1 MSNDLSTS
9 AGGVLP
15 ITLDTTHTF
24 ITIFGSSAAQSI
36 TVNGHT
42 WVADP
47 TTHLYQTTTDLAA
60 EWQTCYLAMQNGQG
74 ASLND
79 IQRLEG
85 NAQAVFDNTALSKL
99 STSQLSTDRQDTQ
112 RELDAIFASMVGSNV
127 SLNAP
132 MTKTQY
138 LSVENSLQSND
149 SLSELAMQG
158 HGLDG
163 TGLARYAGYSK
174 DFQNNG
180 DKTILFIG
188 GGLNNNTNA
197 VANFFD
203 DNILS
208 NMPFAVVEHIGT
220 ATQLNENANAENTLT
235 QALSA
240 LDDSMFYRTYSAS
253 DFASTAS
260 STHVNFISPALTFL
274 NAQTTTAPKGCIV
287 TLEGYVVSGTITTTT
302 HTWQA
307 NASGTFET
315 SADLATE
322 WSNAYQD
329 LINNGGTNLTPEL
342 RLEANAQS
350 VLLNT
355 GLAKASATLQTA
367 YRVDLQRQ
375 FDAQFAAMTL
385 ASVDPNAPLML
396 QTYLSIEHTM
406 QSNPQLEELALQ
418 GHGLNDTTFTQYK
431 GYTDQ
436 IQNRIDNKTLYVG
449 PGLDHNEAAIPNL
462 VDDVIL
468 SHMPFAVVV
477 KNGQLKQL
485 NQNGNIESLAT
496 DAVTAL
502 NATMHTTALQPQ
514 DFSLTKA

>member
-1 MSNDLSTS
+1 M
-9 AGGVLP
+9 
-15 ITLDTTHTF
+15 
-24 ITIFGSSAAQSI
+24 
-36 TVNGHT
+36 
-42 WVADP
+42 
-47 TTHLYQTTTDLAA
+47 
-60 EWQTCYLAMQNGQG
+60 
-74 ASLND
+74 
-79 IQRLEG
+79 
-85 NAQAVFDNTALSKL
+85 
-99 STSQLSTDRQDTQ
+99 
-112 RELDAIFASMVGSNV
+112 
-127 SLNAP
+127 
-132 MTKTQY
+132 
-138 LSVENSLQSND
+138 
-149 SLSELAMQG
+149 
-158 HGLDG
+158 
-163 TGLARYAGYSK
+163 
-174 DFQNNG
+174 
-180 DKTILFIG
+180 
-188 GGLNNNTNA
+188 
-197 VANFFD
+197 
-203 DNILS
+203 
-208 NMPFAVVEHIGT
+208 
-220 ATQLNENANAENTLT
+220 
-235 QALSA
+235 
-240 LDDSMFYRTYSAS
+240 
-253 DFASTAS
+253 
-260 STHVNFISPALTFL
+260 
-274 NAQTTTAPKGCIV
+274 
-287 TLEGYVVSGTITTTT
+287 
-302 HTWQA
+302 
-307 NASGTFET
+307 
-315 SADLATE
+315 ATE

-329 LINNGGTNLTPEL
+329 LINNGGTSLTPEL

-385 ASVDPNAPLML
+385 ASVDPNAPLTL
-396 QTYLSIEHTM
+396 QTYLSIEHTL
-406 QSNPQLEELALQ
+406 QSNPQLEELAIQ